1 MTTQPLAAQ
10 ASELPWPIYDN
21 EVVEMRLC
29 DATDTL
35 RALPGRGCFPAGF
48 RTNWPAEALA
58 MAEAA
63 PAGDDDLPRKIPTAR
78 QIDQMDEA
86 FQWIGFIP
94 GEHVVHRRIVLLR
107 SLISVRQKKNLLSW
121 RQIGEKL
128 GMEHRTVQRRFA
140 EAIGWICQELY
151 RQQLAGKPWA
161 VEWQRMRQVAGSLNT
176 KQLVPENSPIAPP
189 AEPGPVRDPAI
200 RSSHYEPITY
210 SVSER
215 AERITRF
222 LSCMSGR
229 CQAAME
235 HFPTDGSPR
244 LVAGGR
250 GFGMQELVVL
260 EGVGILAAEP
270 GGREYRFTADGVTAR
285 AMWGRTAG
293 AA

>member
-1 MTTQPLAAQ
+1 MSSQPQAAK
-10 ASELPWPIYDN
+10 ASELPQPIYAT
-21 EVVEMRLC
+21 ELVEMRLC

-35 RALPGRGCFPAGF
+35 RAIPGRGCFPAGF

-58 MAEAA
+58 MAEGA
-63 PAGDDDLPRKIPTAR
+63 PGVDEDLPRRVPTAR

-86 FQWIGFIP
+86 FRWISYIP
-94 GEHVVHRRIVLLR
+94 ETHVDHRRIVLLR
-107 SLISVRQKKNLLSW
+107 SLISVRQKKHLMSW
-121 RQIGEKL
+121 RQIGEKM

-140 EAIGWICQELY
+140 QGIGWICQELY
-151 RQQLAGKPWA
+151 RQQLAGKQWA
-161 VEWQRMRQVAGSLNT
+161 LDWQRMRQVAGSLNS
-176 KQLVPENSPIAPP
+176 KQLVPEASPIVVPV
-189 AEPGPVRDPAI
+189 EPGPAPDPYI
-200 RSSHYEPITY
+200 RASHAPIAF

-215 AERITRF
+215 AERISRF
-222 LSCMSGR
+222 LCGMTGR

-244 LVAGGR
+244 SIAGGR

-270 GGREYRFTADGVTAR
+270 GGREYRFTPDGVTAR
-285 AMWGRTAG
+285 AMWGRTAV